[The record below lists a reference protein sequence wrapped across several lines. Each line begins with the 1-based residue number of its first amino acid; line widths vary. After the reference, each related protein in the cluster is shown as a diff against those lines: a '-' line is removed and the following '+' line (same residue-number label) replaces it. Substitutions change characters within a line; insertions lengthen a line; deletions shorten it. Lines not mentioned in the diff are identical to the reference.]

1 MTSSDREKLTKLAW
15 KLLEAKYWYY
25 RKSTPKLTDYQ
36 YDLLE
41 KQYEQLCIT
50 LNIPNTV
57 SNMVDFDED
66 RPCCRSIIYKFEGK
80 KAFRIKKVRKQ
91 IKT

>member
-1 MTSSDREKLTKLAW
+1 MTSSDGEKLTKLAW

-41 KQYEQLCIT
+41 KHKEELQNKIIEDLQGKIESLQEQI
-50 LNIPNTV
+50 
-57 SNMVDFDED
+57 
-66 RPCCRSIIYKFEGK
+66 
-80 KAFRIKKVRKQ
+80 ARIQRVRGVGDL
-91 IKT
+91 